1 MHLIIFDID
10 GTILDSVDEDDKC
23 FIQTFADLYQLDL
36 GAVAW
41 NDFKHVTDAWMTTT
55 IFKQYFD
62 RGPSAEELNQMKTR
76 YYQLLNGVKH
86 KFKAV
91 RNALHFIEDLHARR
105 DCIIGFATGGWGA
118 NAMLKCSSVGLDLE
132 RFIFKT
138 SSDHYD
144 RGRIVDLVVQEAQV
158 KHKLKGFDSI
168 TYFGDGLWDY
178 RTTQMLGI
186 NFMGVDIHGNG
197 KLAQVGVK
205 QVIRDYTHPEL
216 ILSWIKDNNGLK

>member
-62 RGPSAEELNQMKTR
+62 RAPSAEELYQMKSR
-76 YYQLLNGVKH
+76 YYQLLDGVQH
-86 KFKAV
+86 RFKAV
-91 RNALHFIEDLHARR
+91 NNALKFIELLHART

-118 NAMLKCSSVGLDLE
+118 NAILKCSSVGLDLE

-144 RGRIVDLVVQEAQV
+144 RGRIVELVVQEARV

-178 RTTQMLGI
+178 RTTQLLGI
-186 NFMGVDIHGNG
+186 DFVGVDIHGNG
-197 KLAQVGVK
+197 KLSKAGVEK
-205 QVIRDYTHPEL
+205 VIRDYDDSSL
-216 ILSWIKDNNGLK
+216 ILSWIQDNN

>member
-41 NDFKHVTDAWMTTT
+41 NDFKHVTDAWMMTT
-55 IFKQYFD
+55 IFEQYFN
-62 RGPSAEELNQMKTR
+62 RAPSAVELNQMKSH
-76 YYQLLNGVKH
+76 YYQLLDGVKNR
-86 KFKAV
+86 FKAV
-91 RNALHFIEDLHARR
+91 NNALKFIELLYERT

-118 NAMLKCSSVGLDLE
+118 NAILKCSSVGLDLE

-144 RGRIVDLVVQEAQV
+144 RGRIVELVVQEARDR
-158 KHKLKGFDSI
+158 HKLRGFDSI

-178 RTTQMLGI
+178 RTTQLLGI
-186 NFMGVDIHGNG
+186 DFVGVDIHGNG
-197 KLAQVGVK
+197 KLSKAGVGK
-205 QVIRDYTHPEL
+205 VIRDYDDSGL
-216 ILSWIKDNNGLK
+216 ILSWIQDNN